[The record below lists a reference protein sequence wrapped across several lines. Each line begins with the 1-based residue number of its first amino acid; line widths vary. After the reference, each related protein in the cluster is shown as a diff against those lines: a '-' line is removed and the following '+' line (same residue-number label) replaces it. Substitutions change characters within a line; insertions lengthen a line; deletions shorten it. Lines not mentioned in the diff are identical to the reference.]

1 MLREVE
7 KEEKSEKKKDK
18 EKKEKKA
25 QPKDFQH
32 FLLTLLLALWR
43 KESVFVLAYYYC
55 IWLPPAYYPP
65 LAMTILIIVGE
76 DKKEKKEK
84 TKSKGEDEVCGCLWW
99 ISVQTLSPVFWIF
112 LLKGVV

>member
-1 MLREVE
+1 M
-7 KEEKSEKKKDK
+7 
-18 EKKEKKA
+18 
-25 QPKDFQH
+25 
-32 FLLTLLLALWR
+32 
-43 KESVFVLAYYYC
+43 LAYYYC
-55 IWLPPAYYPP
+55 ILLPPAYYPP

-112 LLKGVV
+112 LLQGVV